1 MPWQVCLI
9 PSKPVPIHPFLFL
22 RFGFYDNRHNL
33 CILFLEQLFV
43 SSFAFYLDLV
53 GFLWIAIISYHIIKN
68 NIIKVGT
75 RGLRGLEKNIKTHV
89 WSLKI

>member
-33 CILFLEQLFV
+33 RILFLERLFV

-53 GFLWIAIISYHIIKN
+53 GFLWIAIISYNAYLASFTLDDYKN

-75 RGLRGLEKNIKTHV
+75 RVSNQH
-89 WSLKI
+89 